1 MKNNEILAQI
11 ICFDKKD
18 IKNNQTGEVK
28 TMYSVDFAVQTAPYA
43 NHYGATILNS
53 YCSESAFGLLKEKVG
68 KTVKLELGEKQV
80 YGRSNT
86 YKKVVSAIDGTT
98 VRNF

>member
-18 IKNNQTGEVK
+18 IKNNTTGEVK
-28 TMYSVDFAVQTAPYA
+28 TMYSVDFAVQSAPYG

-53 YCSESAFGLLKEKVG
+53 YCSDSAFDLLKEKVG
-68 KTVKLELGEKQV
+68 KTVKLILGEKQV
-80 YGRSNT
+80 YGRANT
-86 YKKVVSAIDGTT
+86 FKKVVVSIDGTP